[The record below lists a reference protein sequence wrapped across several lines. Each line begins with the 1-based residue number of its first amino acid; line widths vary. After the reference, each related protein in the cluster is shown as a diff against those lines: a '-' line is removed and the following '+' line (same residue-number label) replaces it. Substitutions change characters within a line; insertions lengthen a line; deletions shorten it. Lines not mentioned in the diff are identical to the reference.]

1 MGKVLA
7 GGGKGIGIL
16 AGEAP
21 RKRSTNAA
29 DSGRAPN
36 PGSPFSLPKRKKQK
50 WEEKTKT
57 RVAPNWQ
64 S

>member
-7 GGGKGIGIL
+7 GGGMGIGIL

-36 PGSPFSLPKRKKQK
+36 PGSPFSLPKRKK
-50 WEEKTKT
+50 E
-57 RVAPNWQ
+57 NW
-64 S
+64 